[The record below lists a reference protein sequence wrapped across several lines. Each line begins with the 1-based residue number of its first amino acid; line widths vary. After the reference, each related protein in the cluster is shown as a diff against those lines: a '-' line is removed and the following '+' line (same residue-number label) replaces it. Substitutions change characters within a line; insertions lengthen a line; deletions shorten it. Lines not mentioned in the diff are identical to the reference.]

1 MTQKP
6 LSNLEIVVLALYALS
21 GDGSPVSTEDVAVKA
36 NEIAPGRFAWKK
48 YPEQINLE
56 HVRVFLTDAKKEKNG
71 RLVGGGNATGWILS
85 DRGLALAK
93 RRAPILGSVDLS
105 RTPVSSK
112 ERLWRARE
120 QARIEEAKQS
130 VMQALALDQTLF
142 NSHYLLVS
150 ITHRLESIRN
160 FEHIIVLDRGQ
171 IREQGSH
178 RTLLKQRGLYFE
190 LWTKQQDS

>member
-6 LSNLEIVVLALYALS
+6 LSNLEIVVLALYALR

-71 RLVGGGNATGWILS
+71 RLVAGSNTTGWVLS

-93 RRAPILGSVDLS
+93 GRAPILGSVDLS
-105 RTPVSSK
+105 RTPISSK
-112 ERLWRARE
+112 ERLWRQRE
-120 QARIEEAKQS
+120 RARIEE
-130 VMQALALDQTLF
+130 V
-142 NSHYLLVS
+142 LLERG
-150 ITHRLESIRN
+150 ITLESCGSTPRADAEAVFRLDEYIGGEARAR
-160 FEHIIVLDRGQ
+160 IVYRYLSAFGDDEALGPV
-171 IREQGSH
+171 I
-178 RTLLKQRGLYFE
+178 RGLAE
-190 LWTKQQDS
+190 KVRED